1 MFDLYCS
8 SLLAVLG
15 NLDGWVPLRYLVTIE
30 IVMFLVICCCA
41 KDWHPLCNIQSMMN
55 YTHTISTESEKKSP
69 CSFPLYAA
77 ARLVVQA
84 HRPYLDELGLTYPQ
98 YLIIQ
103 ALSKE
108 SGLTV
113 TQIADS
119 LFLDAGTVTPILKRL
134 QKRGVILR
142 ERSKK
147 DERAVLNHLTDEG
160 AILAFR
166 SSGIAAQALNR
177 GLMRPEL
184 VEPLIEEAQSL
195 LGHLTVSK
203 L

>member
-1 MFDLYCS
+1 
-8 SLLAVLG
+8 
-15 NLDGWVPLRYLVTIE
+15 
-30 IVMFLVICCCA
+30 
-41 KDWHPLCNIQSMMN
+41 MN
-55 YTHTISTESEKKSP
+55 YTQTIPADSAQKSP
-69 CSFPLYAA
+69 SSFPLYAA

-103 ALSKE
+103 ALKEE

-147 DERAVLNHLTDEG
+147 DERAVLNHLTLEG
-160 AILAFR
+160 ESLASR

-195 LGHLTVSK
+195 LGHLTVPRI
-203 L
+203 

>member
-1 MFDLYCS
+1 
-8 SLLAVLG
+8 
-15 NLDGWVPLRYLVTIE
+15 
-30 IVMFLVICCCA
+30 
-41 KDWHPLCNIQSMMN
+41 MMN
-55 YTHTISTESEKKSP
+55 ETPLYSTDLTNTSP
-69 CSFPLYAA
+69 SSFPLYAA

-84 HRPYLDELGLTYPQ
+84 HRPYLDALGLTYPQ

-103 ALSKE
+103 ALKEE

-113 TQIADS
+113 TEIADS

-147 DERAVLNHLTDEG
+147 DERAVLNHLTLEG
-160 AILAFR
+160 EALALR
-166 SSGIAAQALNR
+166 SGGVAAQALNR

-184 VEPLIEEAQSL
+184 VEPLIEEAQAL
-195 LGHLTVSK
+195 LGHLTIPGV
-203 L
+203 